1 MTLDTVMFT
10 ASCTKLMTTI
20 AALQCVER
28 GLVSLDEDTGKVLPE
43 LAGQKILTGFEEGG
57 EPILVERKR
66 AITLR

>member
-28 GLVSLDEDTGKVLPE
+28 GLVSLDEDTGEVLPE
-43 LAGQKILTGFEEGG
+43 LAGQKILNGFEEGG
-57 EPILVERKR
+57 EPVLVERKE